1 MDEEQKQFFNVI
13 IEKTNQKL
21 NSLQAQVIVLE
32 SQLQMAVDERDAY
45 KKYVEGLPQQKAVSL
60 EAQNAIL
67 EAQNAILE
75 LEKKYNAVLQDN
87 AALQVQ
93 ARPAVS
99 QEQNETLAHE
109 VRRLQGIVDKMS

>member
-13 IEKTNQKL
+13 IEKTNQRL

-45 KKYVEGLPQQKAVSL
+45 KKYVEGVPQQKAVSL

-67 EAQNAILE
+67 D
-75 LEKKYNAVLQDN
+75 LEKKYNAILQDN
-87 AALQVQ
+87 AILQQ
-93 ARPAVS
+93 RARSAGT

-109 VRRLQGIVDKMS
+109 VRRLQGIVDKMSK

>member
-13 IEKTNQKL
+13 IEKTNQRL

-45 KKYVEGLPQQKAVSL
+45 KKYVEGVPQQKAVSL
-60 EAQNAIL
+60 ETQNAIL
-67 EAQNAILE
+67 D

-87 AALQVQ
+87 AVLQQ
-93 ARPAVS
+93 RARSAGT
-99 QEQNETLAHE
+99 QEQNETLAYE
-109 VRRLQGIVDKMS
+109 VRRLQGIVDKMSK